1 MKRWRPWTVLTLLVP
16 IAGACGTAGDEPD
29 EPRSERTEE
38 ALEGLSPEQIR
49 SRVEPM
55 SPEMAESLGIVDTTI
70 HVEDRS
76 PEDSLL
82 PPTLS
87 GDTTR

>member
-1 MKRWRPWTVLTLLVP
+1 MNRCRRWILLTLLVT
-16 IAGACGTAGDEPD
+16 IAGACDTRGDEPD
-29 EPRSERTEE
+29 EPPSERSEE

-49 SRVEPM
+49 NRVEPM

-70 HVEDRS
+70 HVEDRN

>member
-1 MKRWRPWTVLTLLVP
+1 MNRCRPWILLTLLVTV
-16 IAGACGTAGDEPD
+16 AGACETAGDEPD

-70 HVEDRS
+70 HVEDRN

-87 GDTTR
+87 EDTIR